1 VLSSA
6 VPGTTGIRVALQQVV
21 TLSAYAGLGLTPA
34 EIAARYRAYA
44 ADCVT
49 VARNTGDTA
58 GKLRLL
64 DMGRAWLDLADQAEK
79 NGETVLF
86 YETPERPGRHS

>member
-1 VLSSA
+1 LNA
-6 VPGTTGIRVALQQVV
+6 GGTTFIIIALLQMF
-21 TLSAYAGLGLTPA
+21 SPNAYAGLGMTPA

-49 VARNTGDTA
+49 VAQNTGDTA

-79 NGETVLF
+79 NGDTVLV
-86 YETPERPGRHS
+86 YETPEPPSRPS